1 MSSEELTVKLIM
13 IPTKKKFTAK
23 EHAEHAKTFVA
34 TQQELEK
41 FWLLIFDNFGGNH
54 KATKY
59 LRDSKRKFLEAIYAL
74 DSEYYKHCLRTKE
87 EYGDEYIK
95 HYVSAVQGKPSS
107 PQSPN
112 DEGRVL

>member
-1 MSSEELTVKLIM
+1 M

-23 EHAEHAKTFVA
+23 EHAEHAKTFLA
-34 TQQELEK
+34 TQKELER
-41 FWLLIFDNFGGNH
+41 FWLLIFDNFGSNH

-59 LRDSKRKFLEAIYAL
+59 LLASKRKFLEAMYAL
-74 DSEYYKHCLRTKE
+74 DKEYYKHCLLTDE

-95 HYVSAVQGKPSS
+95 YDLSTVQEESIS